1 MYNSYEEYMKN
12 VLGVNVQNNTYRESE
27 DNYYSAMNINQN
39 MQEVNKLYPEIYSLI
54 YPMVQKVCSRRN
66 GTDITEEGISQ
77 MVEEI
82 YSVIEPGDDIIEN
95 NTPQKNGD
103 VRNPRAKETRRPPS
117 KNNYLLK
124 DLIRILILRELLSGG
139 GGSGGNFPG
148 RPGPRPRPGMGGA
161 PVPPIMRPG
170 NPRMF

>member
-1 MYNSYEEYMKN
+1 MYNSYEEYMQN
-12 VLGVNVQNNTYRESE
+12 VLGVNIQNNTYRESE
-27 DNYYSAMNINQN
+27 DNYYTAMNINQN

-103 VRNPRAKETRRPPS
+103 VRNPRAKETRRLPS

-124 DLIRILILRELLSGG
+124 DLIRILIIRELLSG

-148 RPGPRPRPGMGGA
+148 RPRPRPGMG
-161 PVPPIMRPG
+161 PVVPPIMRPG